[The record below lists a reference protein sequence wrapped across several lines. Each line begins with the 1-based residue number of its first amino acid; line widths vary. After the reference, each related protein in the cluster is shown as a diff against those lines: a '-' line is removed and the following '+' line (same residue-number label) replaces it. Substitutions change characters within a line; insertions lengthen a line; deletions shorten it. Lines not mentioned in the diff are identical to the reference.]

1 MICKSKFLAI
11 FMSKLITIQQIKA
24 ARALLGW
31 SQNDLAKRCAMSKPA
46 LANFERGASN
56 SRISNLNSIR
66 NVFENAGIEF
76 ITDEGVRLV
85 RDRLEV
91 EVFNE
96 SDNISR
102 LWEDIYNTL
111 ESGQERL
118 ISSVD
123 ESKFTA
129 ATKEK
134 FPAMMQRYKEKGIKG
149 RILSLEGDKNFAD
162 PTSQYRWVTK
172 SQFQDVAY
180 YVYGDKY
187 AILLWEPTPRVI
199 LIKNR
204 IMAENYRKQF
214 NRHWFEAK
222 IPSIDR

>member
-1 MICKSKFLAI
+1 MTQ
-11 FMSKLITIQQIKA
+11 LITIQQVKA

-31 SQNDLAKRCAMSKPA
+31 SQDDLAKLCGMSKPA
-46 LANFERGASN
+46 LANFERGATS
-56 SRISNLNSIR
+56 SRINNLNSVR
-66 NVFENAGIEF
+66 NTFENAGIEF

-91 EVFNE
+91 QIFNDK
-96 SDNISR
+96 DNISL

-111 ESGQERL
+111 EPGEERL

-129 ATKEK
+129 ATKEA

-149 RILSLEGDKNFAD
+149 RILSLEGDRNFAD
-162 PTSQYRWVTK
+162 PTSQYKWVPK
-172 SQFQDVAY
+172 SQFHDIAY
-180 YVYGDKY
+180 YIYGDKY
-187 AILLWEPTPRVI
+187 AILLWEPAPRVI
-199 LIKNR
+199 LIKNKV
-204 IMAENYRKQF
+204 MAENYRKQF

-222 IPSIDR
+222 IP

>member
-1 MICKSKFLAI
+1 MIQ
-11 FMSKLITIQQIKA
+11 LITLQQVKA

-31 SQNDLAKRCAMSKPA
+31 SQEDLAKLCGMSKPA
-46 LANFERGASN
+46 LANFERGAAH
-56 SRISNLNSIR
+56 SRINNLNSIR
-66 NVFENAGIEF
+66 NVFEKAGIEF

-91 EVFNE
+91 QLFNDK
-96 SDNISR
+96 DNIER

-111 ESGQERL
+111 KEGEERL

-149 RILSLEGDKNFAD
+149 RILSLEGDRNFAD
-162 PTSQYRWVTK
+162 PTSQYRWIST
-172 SQFQDVAY
+172 SQFQDIAY

-187 AILLWEPTPRVI
+187 AVLLWEPSPRVI
-199 LIKNR
+199 LIKNK

-214 NRHWFEAK
+214 NRHWSEAK
-222 IPSIDR
+222 IP